1 MKNQYIKTSDIGTN
15 ERRDYRDAPT
25 EGDKPLLLSETVKAE
40 ILEHKVF
47 RRSIF
52 IILESKFEYDRIKD
66 LLDSVMYHKKL
77 MNCYGLDMVHNKWDL
92 TKFPV
97 TKTDGQME
105 GIQCDIQ
112 KYNETVH
119 QYHEYSKHLGLEY
132 GIDILGEMK
141 KGCNVI
147 FRPPSID
154 YNG

>member
-1 MKNQYIKTSDIGTN
+1 
-15 ERRDYRDAPT
+15 
-25 EGDKPLLLSETVKAE
+25 
-40 ILEHKVF
+40 
-47 RRSIF
+47 
-52 IILESKFEYDRIKD
+52 
-66 LLDSVMYHKKL
+66 
-77 MNCYGLDMVHNKWDL
+77 
-92 TKFPV
+92 
-97 TKTDGQME
+97 ME

-119 QYHEYSKHLGLEY
+119 QYHEYSKRLGLEY